1 MRFQAQTRTLSE
13 TEPMVSHMMFW
24 PRRWPHSTHVLDKL
38 SETELK
44 DTELIWLTEEISKWY
59 ATQAVLKK
67 QL

>member
-1 MRFQAQTRTLSE
+1 MRFQGQTRTLQE

-24 PRRWPHSTHVLDKL
+24 PRRWLHSTHVLEKL

-44 DTELIWLTEEISKWY
+44 DNELICLTEEISKWY